1 MGKRVKFTVY
11 ADSQSDLD
19 RIRKLYAND
28 TRVLMHCQGCGIP
41 VSKVLKKIIGR
52 DFNDLYCRSCGIK
65 VATFNKYGV
74 INVFQL
80 ESTKETMKKTCLE
93 KYGVEYVSQDSA
105 FRKKVENIIKER
117 YGVSNITQVEMFK
130 QKAKKTRYEK
140 YDGKYRSDETTN
152 KIKETCLKRYGYE
165 VPCTSPENLEKSK
178 ESMKEKYG
186 SEYFFHTAA
195 YKQRMTEL
203 YGGENPDYCPS
214 ILSKMK
220 RKYTFENLHFD
231 STWEIAYYIW
241 LKDNCKNFTVHPKE
255 YFSYTF
261 DSKKHRYHPDFLVDG
276 KYVEIKGPHLLN
288 EMMKENTISNA
299 KYKCMIENDVKVI
312 SDLSPYFI
320 FLKNKYN
327 IRPADLHQYK
337 NCQ

>member
-19 RIRKLYAND
+19 RIRKIYAND
-28 TRVLMHCQGCGIP
+28 TRVLMRCQNCGIP

-93 KYGVEYVSQDSA
+93 KYGVEYVSQDKD
-105 FRKKVENIIKER
+105 FRKRVEDVCLQKYGKKNIMQTEQFKEAAKATKYRKNNGAYRSQEEILRQKKTCLER
-117 YGVSNITQVEMFK
+117 YGVEVPFATKENLV
-130 QKAKKTRYEK
+130 KAK
-140 YDGKYRSDETTN
+140 N
-152 KIKETCLKRYGYE
+152 A
-165 VPCTSPENLEKSK
+165 
-178 ESMKEKYG
+178 MKEKYG
-186 SEYFFHTAA
+186 SECFLHTAA

-203 YGGENPDYCPS
+203 YGGENPDYCDS

-241 LKDNCKNFTVHPKE
+241 LKDNSKNFEIHPKKHFT
-255 YFSYTF
+255 YFF
-261 DSKKHRYHPDFLVDG
+261 NDIKHRYYPDFLVDG

-288 EMMKENTISNA
+288 EMMKENTVSNA
-299 KYKCMIENDVKVI
+299 KYKCMIDNDVHVI
-312 SDLSPYFI
+312 SDINPYLQYI
-320 FLKNKYN
+320 KDKYN
-327 IRPADLHQYK
+327 IDQGIFKRYK
-337 NCQ
+337 NV

>member
-19 RIRKLYAND
+19 RIRKTYAND
-28 TRVLMHCQGCGIP
+28 TRVLMHCQNCGIP
-41 VSKVLKKIIGR
+41 VSKVLNKIIGR

-80 ESTKETMKKTCLE
+80 KSTKETMKKTCLE
-93 KYGVEYVSQDSA
+93 KYGVEYISQDKD
-105 FRKKVENIIKER
+105 FRKRVEDTCLRK
-117 YGVSNITQVEMFK
+117 YGKKNITQTEKFKAAAKATKYRKNDGAYRSEEEKLAIKKTCLEKYGVEIPCTTK
-130 QKAKKTRYEK
+130 ENRAKAKN
-140 YDGKYRSDETTN
+140 S
-152 KIKETCLKRYGYE
+152 L
-165 VPCTSPENLEKSK
+165 
-178 ESMKEKYG
+178 KEKYG

-231 STWEIAYYIW
+231 SSWEIAYYIW
-241 LKDNCKNFTVHPKE
+241 LKDNSKNFEIHPNKHFT
-255 YFSYTF
+255 YFF
-261 DSKKHRYHPDFLVDG
+261 DDKKHRYHPDFLVDG

-288 EMMKENTISNA
+288 EMMIENTVSNA
-299 KYKCMIENDVKVI
+299 KYKCMIENDVNVI
-312 SDLSPYFI
+312 SDLTPYFTY
-320 FLKNKYN
+320 LKNKYN

-337 NCQ
+337 NC

>member
-19 RIRKLYAND
+19 KIRKTYAND
-28 TRVLMHCQGCGIP
+28 TRVIMKCQACFIP
-41 VSKVLKKIIGR
+41 VSKVLNKIIGKS
-52 DFNDLYCRSCGIK
+52 FSEMHCRKCGILLG
-65 VATFNKYGV
+65 TFNKYGV

-93 KYGVEYVSQDSA
+93 KYGVEYVSQDGA
-105 FRKKVENIIKER
+105 FRKKVENIIKEK
-117 YGVSNITQVEMFK
+117 YGVNAITEAEMFK
-130 QKAKKTRYEK
+130 QKSKKTRYEK

-165 VPCTSPENLEKSK
+165 IPCTSPENLEKSK

-186 SEYFFHTAA
+186 SECFLHTAA

-203 YGGENPDYCPS
+203 YGGENPDYCQS

-220 RKYTFENLHFD
+220 RKYTFEDLHFD

-241 LKDNCKNFTVHPKE
+241 LKDNSKNFEIHPKKHFT
-255 YFSYTF
+255 YFF
-261 DSKKHRYHPDFLVDG
+261 NNVKHRYYPDFLVDG

-288 EMMKENTISNA
+288 EMMKENTGSNA
-299 KYKCMIENDVKVI
+299 KYKCMIENDVDVI
-312 SDLSPYFI
+312 SDLTPYFTY
-320 FLKNKYN
+320 LKNKYN
-327 IRPADLHQYK
+327 IRPADLKQYK
-337 NCQ
+337 NC

>member
-1 MGKRVKFTVY
+1 MGKRVKFTVF

-28 TRVLMHCQGCGIP
+28 TRVLMHCQNCGIP

-80 ESTKETMKKTCLE
+80 ESTKETMKKSCLE
-93 KYGVEYVSQDSA
+93 KYGVEYVSQDKD
-105 FRKKVENIIKER
+105 FRKRVE
-117 YGVSNITQVEMFK
+117 
-130 QKAKKTRYEK
+130 
-140 YDGKYRSDETTN
+140 D
-152 KIKETCLKRYGYE
+152 TCLKKYGKKNIMQTEKFKAAAKTTKYRKNNGAYRSQEEILKQKKTCLERYGYE
-165 VPCTSPENLEKSK
+165 VPFTSPENLEKAK
-178 ESMKEKYG
+178 ESMKKKYG
-186 SEYFFHTAA
+186 SEYFLHTAA

-203 YGGENPDYCPS
+203 YGGENPDYCDS
-214 ILSKMK
+214 ILSKIK

-231 STWEIAYYIW
+231 STWEIVYYIW
-241 LKDNCKNFTVHPKE
+241 LKDNCKNFTVHPKK

-261 DSKKHRYHPDFLVDG
+261 DAKEHRYHPDFLVDG

-299 KYKCMIENDVKVI
+299 KYKCMIENDVDVI
-312 SDLSPYFI
+312 SNIAPY
-320 FLKNKYN
+320 LKYIKDKYN
-327 IRPADLHQYK
+327 IDQGILKRYK
-337 NCQ
+337 NA

>member
-11 ADSQSDLD
+11 VDSQSDLD
-19 RIRKLYAND
+19 RIRKTYAND
-28 TRVLMHCQGCGIP
+28 TRVLMHCQNCCIP
-41 VSKVLKKIIGR
+41 VSKVLNKIIGR

-80 ESTKETMKKTCLE
+80 ESTKEIMKKTCLE
-93 KYGVEYVSQDSA
+93 KYGVEYVSQDKD
-105 FRKKVENIIKER
+105 FRKRVEDKCLQKYGKKNITETEKFKTTAKATRYRKNKGAYRSEEEKLAIKKTCLEK
-117 YGVSNITQVEMFK
+117 YGVEIPCTTKENRA
-130 QKAKKTRYEK
+130 KAK
-140 YDGKYRSDETTN
+140 N
-152 KIKETCLKRYGYE
+152 AL
-165 VPCTSPENLEKSK
+165 
-178 ESMKEKYG
+178 KEKYG

-231 STWEIAYYIW
+231 SSWEIAYYIW
-241 LKDNCKNFTVHPKE
+241 LKDNSKNFEIHPNKHFT
-255 YFSYTF
+255 YFF
-261 DSKKHRYHPDFLVDG
+261 DDKKHRYHPDFLVDG

-288 EMMKENTISNA
+288 EMMKENTGSNA
-299 KYKCMIENDVKVI
+299 KYKCMIENDVKII
-312 SDLSPYFI
+312 SDLAPYFTY
-320 FLKNKYN
+320 LKNKYN
-327 IRPADLHQYK
+327 IRPADLRQYK
-337 NCQ
+337 NC

>member
-19 RIRKLYAND
+19 RIRKTYAND

-41 VSKVLKKIIGR
+41 VSKVLNKIIGKN
-52 DFNDLYCRSCGIK
+52 FSELHCRKCGILLG
-65 VATFNKYGV
+65 TFNKYGV

-93 KYGVEYVSQDSA
+93 KYGVEYISQDKD
-105 FRKKVENIIKER
+105 FRKRVEDICLQKYGKKNIMQTEK
-117 YGVSNITQVEMFK
+117 FK
-130 QKAKKTRYEK
+130 AAAKATK
-140 YDGKYRSDETTN
+140 YRKNDGKYRSDETSN

-165 VPCTSPENLEKSK
+165 IPFTSPENLEKSK
-178 ESMKEKYG
+178 ESMKKKYG
-186 SEYFFHTAA
+186 SEYFLHTAA

-203 YGGENPDYCPS
+203 YGGENPDYCDS

-220 RKYTFENLHFD
+220 RKYTFKNLHFD

-241 LKDNCKNFTVHPKE
+241 LKDNSKNFEIHPKKHFT
-255 YFSYTF
+255 YFF
-261 DSKKHRYHPDFLVDG
+261 DDVKHKYYPDFLVDG

-288 EMMKENTISNA
+288 EMMIENTVSNA

-312 SDLSPYFI
+312 SDLSPYFT

>member
-1 MGKRVKFTVY
+1 
-11 ADSQSDLD
+11 
-19 RIRKLYAND
+19 
-28 TRVLMHCQGCGIP
+28 MHCRKCGI
-41 VSKVLKKIIGR
+41 LLG
-52 DFNDLYCRSCGIK
+52 
-65 VATFNKYGV
+65 TFNKYGV

-80 ESTKETMKKTCLE
+80 ESTKETMKKTCKEKYGVEYISQDKDFRKRVEDTCLQKYGKKSITETENFKIAAKATKYRKNDGAYRSQEEKLAIKKTCLE
-93 KYGVEYVSQDSA
+93 KYGVEIPCTM
-105 FRKKVENIIKER
+105 KENR
-117 YGVSNITQVEMFK
+117 A
-130 QKAKKTRYEK
+130 KAK
-140 YDGKYRSDETTN
+140 N
-152 KIKETCLKRYGYE
+152 A
-165 VPCTSPENLEKSK
+165 
-178 ESMKEKYG
+178 MKEKYG

-276 KYVEIKGPHLLN
+276 KYVEIKGPHLLH

-299 KYKCMIENDVKVI
+299 KYKCMIENDIDVI
-312 SDLSPYFI
+312 SDIDPYLQYI
-320 FLKNKYN
+320 KDKYN
-327 IRPADLHQYK
+327 VDQDILKRYK
-337 NCQ
+337 NG